1 MFTLSEVFLEAL
13 ENELEYYIFERHR
26 YGAPREIKENV
37 VRDLASELFKMVKDK
52 YDET

>member
-13 ENELEYYIFERHR
+13 DNELEYYISERYRH
-26 YGAPREIKENV
+26 GVPREIKENV